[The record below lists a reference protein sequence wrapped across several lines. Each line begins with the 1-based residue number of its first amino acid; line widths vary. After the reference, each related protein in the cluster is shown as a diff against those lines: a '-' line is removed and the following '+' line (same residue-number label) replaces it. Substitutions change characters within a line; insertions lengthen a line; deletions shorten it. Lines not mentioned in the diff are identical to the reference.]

1 MINLQGVSN
10 FRWHRKLKLAP
21 TYFLLAANQKF
32 QVPLS
37 HGRMAKTAS
46 QTMAHFHFPCVA
58 DYNASFCNDPFS
70 FCYENFLPAV

>member
-10 FRWHRKLKLAP
+10 FRWTRKLKL
-21 TYFLLAANQKF
+21 THIHFLLAANLKF

-58 DYNASFCNDPFS
+58 DYIASFFAS
-70 FCYENFLPAV
+70 RLTRSIQFL